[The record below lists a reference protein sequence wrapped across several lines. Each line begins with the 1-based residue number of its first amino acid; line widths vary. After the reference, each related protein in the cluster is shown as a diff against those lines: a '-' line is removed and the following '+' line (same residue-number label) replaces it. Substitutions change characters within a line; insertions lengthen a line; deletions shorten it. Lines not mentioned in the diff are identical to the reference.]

1 MQPYGGLVEHVQD
14 TDEAASYLR
23 SEPYPLGFTARER
36 PRGTAQGE
44 VSEPNV
50 DEETEALPDLFDHPL
65 ADDPL
70 PSGEL
75 HAVEETLRVCNRKL
89 CELVDVVAADGHGQ
103 GFWPEP
109 GTPALGTGNVAHE
122 LFDLLPPVLRVGLGV
137 APLQV
142 ADDAV
147 EAGHILPAAVVAVAV
162 RDVDTLA
169 VGAEEDEVP
178 VRLWQVAPREVQ
190 VNPILLRKRAEY
202 ARVVL
207 GLRVRPRHD
216 GPLVH
221 AQILVRH
228 DEHGVYLQSA
238 PQSVAAVAG
247 PVRAVE

>member
-1 MQPYGGLVEHVQD
+1 MLHRPQQLYGTRRLSPLLGRGEETPVISLVQPYGGLVEYVQD

-50 DEETEALPDLFDHPL
+50 DEETEALPDLFDNPL

-75 HAVEETLRVCNRKL
+75 HAVEETLRVCNGKL
-89 CELVDVVAADGHGQ
+89 CELVDVVAADGHSQ
-103 GFWPEP
+103 GFGPEP
-109 GTPALGTGNVAHE
+109 GAPALGAGDVAHE

-147 EAGHILPAAVVAVAV
+147 EAGHILPAAVVAGGGRKGKARPLCGAKGEGAV
-162 RDVDTLA
+162 
-169 VGAEEDEVP
+169 
-178 VRLWQVAPREVQ
+178 
-190 VNPILLRKRAEY
+190 
-202 ARVVL
+202 
-207 GLRVRPRHD
+207 
-216 GPLVH
+216 
-221 AQILVRH
+221 
-228 DEHGVYLQSA
+228 
-238 PQSVAAVAG
+238 
-247 PVRAVE
+247 